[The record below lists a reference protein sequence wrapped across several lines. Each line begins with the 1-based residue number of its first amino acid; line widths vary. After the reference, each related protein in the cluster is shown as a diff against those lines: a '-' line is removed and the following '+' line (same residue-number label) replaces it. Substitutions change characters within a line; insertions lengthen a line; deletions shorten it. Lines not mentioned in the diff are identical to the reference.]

1 MLKSHLLDSLFF
13 AYYTYLKVI
22 SSQAEQNI
30 LKLVVSINAVSA
42 TLIVTINP
50 IQQPS
55 ALRQFKMN

>member
-22 SSQAEQNI
+22 SLQAEQNI